1 MKPQHDSPEAVVE
14 RLSPTFRARKAKERR
29 TALIN
34 RILTLLA
41 ILFVGWHLA
50 SFVSLLRE
58 IRDKIQDQ
66 HFLID
71 VNIEEK
77 RIDDVTPQTSPTQ
90 PTERPS
96 FWRGA

>member
-1 MKPQHDSPEAVVE
+1 MKPQHNSAEAS
-14 RLSPTFRARKAKERR
+14 RTRRA
-29 TALIN
+29 IN
-34 RILTLLA
+34 AILTVA
-41 ILFVGWHLA
+41 AVLFVGWHLA

-90 PTERPS
+90 PTERPP